1 MVIPPDEISGGVL
14 QNCQRGVGATRQI
27 RKVQTNLYN
36 RKVWKVPNF
45 GGIWDQIEVGLA
57 FLLDLQPIQYQCWYI
72 QHLTF
77 NIWNWI
83 FEIKYLVLIFDIWL
97 TFLTWPS
104 DHQNILNS
112 KLNFDFNHTISLT
125 SIWYQKPPWHYWC
138 QNFWKHERCM
148 GWRFNSWWEGW
159 WWSCKG
165 GDGSV
170 AHWKSRQVQKF
181 APALDLISTAP
192 STDATSK
199 FQQLDPHCCR
209 TFSTQDI
216 HHTMWK
222 LGHSAHQKFT
232 TQDVH
237 YTRHSVLQ
245 NL

>member
-1 MVIPPDEISGGVL
+1 MLQKPQFRLCYKVL
-14 QNCQRGVGATRQI
+14 QVPNRSSHQNPTRQNIRRCSTKQNYQRGVDATRQI

-77 NIWNWI
+77 NIWYSI
-83 FEIKYLVLIFDIWL
+83 FEIEYWKLNIWYWYLIYDIWL
-97 TFLTWPS
+97 TFITWPS
-104 DHQNILNS
+104 DPQNILHS
-112 KLNFDFNHTISLT
+112 KLNFDLNYTISLI
-125 SIWYQKPPWHYWC
+125 SIKYQEPPWHYWC

-170 AHWKSRQVQKF
+170 AHW
-181 APALDLISTAP
+181 
-192 STDATSK
+192 
-199 FQQLDPHCCR
+199 
-209 TFSTQDI
+209 
-216 HHTMWK
+216 
-222 LGHSAHQKFT
+222 
-232 TQDVH
+232 
-237 YTRHSVLQ
+237 
-245 NL
+245 